1 LLPADHSSR
10 YRRLTGV
17 NEWGFPALPTT
28 SATPS
33 GAGIRN
39 RSVAGEAKKPRPIKA
54 EAAINKT

>member
-1 LLPADHSSR
+1 LLPADRSSR

-17 NEWGFPALPTT
+17 NEWGFPPLPTT
-28 SATPS
+28 PASLL

>member
-1 LLPADHSSR
+1 LLPADRSSR

-39 RSVAGEAKKPRPIKA
+39 RSGAGVAKKTRPING